1 MKLITKFTEEKFL
14 RTNNRIINKFDK
26 KLKPAQMI
34 LKEILFPSNDR
45 ILTKLSLAT
54 SKSLRYRSGY
64 ADECIASAVEL
75 INGCLLLHT
84 RIMEPQINKNTEQ
97 LTGLMNVL
105 FGDYIL
111 TKAFDF
117 LVDTKSIEVLKII
130 STASYSVTSGYVR
143 ELSIRKKLE
152 TPLDIYLTS
161 LDERSGALFSSAC
174 QSAAVISNV
183 GKKEFKA
190 FESYGFN
197 LGVAYQI
204 INDSYIYFNS
214 KTLNIDQLYN
224 YKSKI
229 CLPIL
234 LSYQTSNAS
243 EKEFWDQMINNSYLN
258 KKNYNKSLDIIQKH
272 ESIYATSQ
280 IVKKYLDR
288 AVESL
293 FELDDDIEVD
303 CFIDLANYIYN
314 KNFNCRKNI
323 NFDK

>member
-1 MKLITKFTEEKFL
+1 
-14 RTNNRIINKFDK
+14 
-26 KLKPAQMI
+26 MI

-54 SKSLRYRSGY
+54 SKSLRYTSGH

-152 TPLDIYLTS
+152 TPLDI
-161 LDERSGALFSSAC
+161 F
-174 QSAAVISNV
+174 
-183 GKKEFKA
+183 
-190 FESYGFN
+190 
-197 LGVAYQI
+197 
-204 INDSYIYFNS
+204 
-214 KTLNIDQLYN
+214 
-224 YKSKI
+224 
-229 CLPIL
+229 
-234 LSYQTSNAS
+234 
-243 EKEFWDQMINNSYLN
+243 
-258 KKNYNKSLDIIQKH
+258 
-272 ESIYATSQ
+272 
-280 IVKKYLDR
+280 
-288 AVESL
+288 
-293 FELDDDIEVD
+293 
-303 CFIDLANYIYN
+303 
-314 KNFNCRKNI
+314 
-323 NFDK
+323 